1 MPCQN
6 NICRLKSFLL
16 FFEILY
22 QHFTWDSY
30 TLTFQV
36 LKNILNYILKT
47 IFVFALH
54 NNYCI
59 RSLIICKKL
68 SDMKALRPH
77 TFPPPCLPL
86 FFTSLSSNLPL
97 IPNLTFPLFLF
108 SSESSPFLPLPFP
121 FPIFLLPYPCPFP
134 SIFLPFFFPFFL
146 FFFPSPLLFLFP
158 SPSPLLG
165 SFLAFFSF

>member
-59 RSLIICKKL
+59 GSLIICKKL
-68 SDMKALRPH
+68 SDMKALRPQNLSP
-77 TFPPPCLPL
+77 PPPCLPL
-86 FFTSLSSNLPL
+86 SFTSLSSNLPL

-108 SSESSPFLPLPFP
+108 SSEPSPFLPLPFP
-121 FPIFLLPYPCPFP
+121 FPIFLLP
-134 SIFLPFFFPFFL
+134 
-146 FFFPSPLLFLFP
+146 
-158 SPSPLLG
+158 
-165 SFLAFFSF
+165 

>member
-59 RSLIICKKL
+59 GSLIICKKL
-68 SDMKALRPH
+68 SDMKALRPQNLSP
-77 TFPPPCLPL
+77 PPPCLPL
-86 FFTSLSSNLPL
+86 SFTSLSSNLPL

-108 SSESSPFLPLPFP
+108 SSEPSPFLPLPFP

-134 SIFLPFFFPFFL
+134 SIFLPFFFPFSFP
-146 FFFPSPLLFLFP
+146 FIVPFSFSFPS
-158 SPSPLLG
+158 SWI
-165 SFLAFFSF
+165 FFGHF